1 MANYPILLR
10 DTEIT
15 VLQVLEMIA
24 EGLDTRQII
33 SRRPQLTPADIQA
46 SALLACQI
54 FKEHVTSDN
63 YIEISQK
70 IILSARNGKLINI
83 TKIRKEHPRAY
94 EPWGENEDSQLLE
107 LHKRETRLD
116 EIARIHKRNIGAVKS
131 RLEKLGENI

>member
-94 EPWGENEDSQLLE
+94 ELWGENEDSQLLE
-107 LHKRETRLD
+107 LHKCETRLD
-116 EIARIHKRNIGAVKS
+116 EIARIHKRNIGAVKR